1 MPRLQFPEGSAVSVA
16 AQAFEVPLVTYTI
29 FPDVWPKTKTERAD
43 VAWDELVARVKDSP
57 TYIDKRHCPLIS
69 IAEYGELMSSGD
81 NPILRHGANITRV
94 FGTEIDYDGEQMP
107 IEEAACKFKDAGIC
121 ALLYTSP
128 SHKTDKPRWRAL
140 LPFSEPHHP
149 DKRMEYTGR
158 ANRILGGVATRESFT
173 LSQSFYIGRV
183 TGAEYIVID
192 IQGVTIDFAVD
203 LEPLY
208 WVDKH
213 SDGGTP
219 YNKRT
224 DADLRSCF
232 TSDSGGRYEAMLS
245 LSSRWAARG
254 MARDDIEAAL
264 FALLEQGGTTRNKD
278 GIDLTTRVA
287 PMARSA
293 VAKYGETR
301 AAKESAPAPVD
312 EDRWAPSEE
321 PECPPDE
328 ERAAPQKIQA
338 RVFVCRD
345 PKTIPPRQW
354 LYGKHYMRGMV
365 TATAGIGGAGKST
378 LLLVEAISMAIGR
391 DLLNDGKPIPVG
403 PITVWV
409 HNGEDP
415 YEELERRVGA
425 VRLHYQIGDE
435 DIGDRL
441 RLTSGR
447 DMPIMI
453 AQEMSGGGKLLVAT
467 PAIRQIVEEIKAY
480 GIQAFIADP
489 FVTLHRV
496 NENDNGLINDV
507 MILLRDAAHQSGCA
521 IELAHHFR
529 KLNGDEPTVD
539 SMRGASSIV
548 GAARSARIVAG
559 MTKEEAS
566 KCGIEDEKRGFYSW
580 LQNGKAN
587 MLPPTHRR
595 QWMCMHSVC
604 LDNTQEPFGPDEI
617 GVVASWEP
625 PEANTDLTPPEYRS
639 IRMAI
644 SKAQPM
650 ELRFDK
656 KSKGWVGT
664 LIANTLGLNPDDKT
678 VQTQV
683 AGILGRLIAS
693 GKILKRSERDHRAGR
708 PVIVCAWAQ
717 EGPE

>member
-1 MPRLQFPEGSAVSVA
+1 MA

-287 PMARSA
+287 PMAKSA
-293 VAKYGETR
+293 VLKFGETR
-301 AAKESAPAPVD
+301 AQGSVDPEQEPPAPVD
-312 EDRWAPSEE
+312 DGRFAPIETLHDEATDPLVVDSVEPEQPKSLRSPIRWALLAGKT
-321 PECPPDE
+321 PPD
-328 ERAAPQKIQA
+328 
-338 RVFVCRD
+338 RD
-345 PKTIPPRQW
+345 WVINHWIPA
-354 LYGKHYMRGMV
+354 GEV
-365 TATAGIGGAGKST
+365 TLMSGPGGAGKTGVCQALGSCVALGSDYVDSVPSPKRVLMWACEDSLAELWRRQVAICKWSNTPIEQFEEKLILQSYHGESVELSVPVRDQLVRTKMLEELRQQIGDYKAELVILDNIARLFAGNENARYQVST
-378 LLLVEAISMAIGR
+378 FIAHLSWAAQSTNAAILLLGHPA
-391 DLLNDGKPIPVG
+391 KQVG
-403 PITVWV
+403 SEFSGSTAW
-409 HNGEDP
+409 E
-415 YEELERRVGA
+415 GA
-425 VRLHYQIGDE
+425 VRTRLYLGTKHPDE
-435 DIGDRL
+435 KLDPNSDEGIPADDGMRYLCKRKANYSTKDYRRIQYTDGVMAPEDVERFQTPGKVDSEYAKGVVRSALRQLKSMSEFGVASKSSPSYLPKLAATHKMLDRL
-441 RLTSGR
+441 SVGHFTAVMNEMRKSG
-447 DMPIMI
+447 
-453 AQEMSGGGKLLVAT
+453 E
-467 PAIRQIVEEIKAY
+467 IVVS
-480 GIQAFIADP
+480 Q
-489 FVTLHRV
+489 
-496 NENDNGLINDV
+496 
-507 MILLRDAAHQSGCA
+507 
-521 IELAHHFR
+521 
-529 KLNGDEPTVD
+529 
-539 SMRGASSIV
+539 V
-548 GAARSARIVAG
+548 GVYPNRSPRMG
-559 MTKEEAS
+559 FT
-566 KCGIEDEKRGFYSW
+566 EK
-580 LQNGKAN
+580 
-587 MLPPTHRR
+587 
-595 QWMCMHSVC
+595 
-604 LDNTQEPFGPDEI
+604 
-617 GVVASWEP
+617 
-625 PEANTDLTPPEYRS
+625 
-639 IRMAI
+639 
-644 SKAQPM
+644 
-650 ELRFDK
+650 
-656 KSKGWVGT
+656 
-664 LIANTLGLNPDDKT
+664 
-678 VQTQV
+678 
-683 AGILGRLIAS
+683 
-693 GKILKRSERDHRAGR
+693 
-708 PVIVCAWAQ
+708 
-717 EGPE
+717 